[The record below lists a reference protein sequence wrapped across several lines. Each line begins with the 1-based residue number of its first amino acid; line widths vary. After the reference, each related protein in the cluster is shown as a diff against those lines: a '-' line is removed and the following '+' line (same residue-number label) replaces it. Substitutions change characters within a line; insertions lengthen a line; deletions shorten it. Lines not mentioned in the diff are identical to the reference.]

1 MVWNHPL
8 TLRSIS
14 MTAVIYDE
22 KDNIE
27 LNKSLSAVTA
37 VKDNLVGK
45 QGAVAFKLDNP
56 AMFTNIQDIFTG
68 NAKAPET
75 KFYFTSGKGKVN
87 FGIDNTIFAPTRL
100 TCLAGS
106 RFKSQYKKQLE
117 EIVFTSKDD
126 LDADKLI
133 NLIFLVDFIKS
144 GNLPVSIRSGA
155 YRKLLPKIVDALNEF
170 FMENYSTLFSIYSMF
185 TGMTHIQP
193 PQQELSEEE

>member
-1 MVWNHPL
+1 
-8 TLRSIS
+8 

>member
-1 MVWNHPL
+1 
-8 TLRSIS
+8 
-14 MTAVIYDE
+14 MTTVICDE
-22 KDNIE
+22 KNNIE
-27 LNKSLSAVTA
+27 LNKSLSAITT

-45 QGAVAFKLDNP
+45 QSATAFKLDSP
-56 AMFTNIQDIFTG
+56 SMFTNIQDIFTG

-87 FGIDNTIFAPTRL
+87 FGIDNTIFVPTRL
-100 TCLAGS
+100 TCLAGN
-106 RFKSQYKKQLE
+106 RFKARYKKQLE
-117 EIVFTSKDD
+117 EIVFANKDD

-144 GNLPVSIRSGA
+144 GNLPVGIRSGG

-193 PQQELSEEE
+193 SQQEQNEEE